1 MIVKYKILL
10 YSTGFTLF
18 IWIADSLLDSFF
30 PKIGPTHV
38 FLFNLTGDKF
48 FINCLFV
55 IILISYGIIITGILD
70 KKEKIEKSLIES
82 KKELSKKEE
91 MLSTVIDSMPQSI
104 FWKDRNSAYLGCNE
118 KYARAVRFEKPE
130 LLVGKNDHDLPY
142 SNEKAVIYRQEDNKV
157 MDTGVISRKV
167 TNSLLSDDGFQHW
180 FEIIKTP
187 LLDKNN
193 NIFGVLG
200 VFEDITERKQAL
212 EELKESEERFRSLVE
227 SFHDITLITSNNFE
241 LIYANPALEV
251 QTGYSK
257 QNFLKKENFN
267 SEDIDRYLFYFNEFR
282 DNGILHSKSIEAR
295 YYDIWGKIH
304 WVSTVTS
311 RIIFKGELAF
321 LHVMRDITENKE
333 VEIALQESEELY
345 RKLITTIPD
354 IIVRTTLKGDIIFVN
369 EANFPFSNTVQPVNI
384 LGKNILSFVAPKDH
398 DRAIQDL
405 LMMFDK
411 QMGPQ
416 EYRLILDEDNQ
427 IDSEIKGD
435 ILRDFNDNPY
445 GLVLI
450 IRDITQRKLA
460 EEALRESEIK
470 YKLLFNSSN
479 DYILIHEIEKD
490 GLPGKFTDVND
501 IACQRL
507 GYSRE
512 ELLQFSPFDIDDP
525 QYVKIIPDMMK
536 KLSEDKHAVWEGMH
550 IAKDGS
556 RIPVEISNRLFI
568 MNGKSTILATIRDIT
583 DRKKNEIEL
592 QNYRQHLEELIKER
606 TLELESVNRLLQE
619 EVIKQKDSEKIVKLA
634 LEKEKEFSDLKS
646 KFISIASHEFR
657 TPLSIIYSSTELLER
672 YGQNWDSLNYVKQIE
687 RIKLNII
694 SLTEI
699 MDDVLTLS
707 RTEIN
712 KKQFSPK
719 TKDLYKLCCNIKN
732 DIKLLLSESQQFTF
746 NYLPTERIFQFDE
759 KLIRYILLNLLSNAV
774 KYSGAN
780 GKILFNVMLEG
791 GNLVF
796 SIQDEGIGIPESD
809 QEFLYEPFHRGSNV
823 GEIKGTGLGMSIIR
837 RFVDLHFGSIFFQS
851 KENVGT
857 KFTVHIPVKQN
868 Y

>member
-1 MIVKYKILL
+1 
-10 YSTGFTLF
+10 
-18 IWIADSLLDSFF
+18 
-30 PKIGPTHV
+30 
-38 FLFNLTGDKF
+38 
-48 FINCLFV
+48 
-55 IILISYGIIITGILD
+55 
-70 KKEKIEKSLIES
+70 
-82 KKELSKKEE
+82 
-91 MLSTVIDSMPQSI
+91 
-104 FWKDRNSAYLGCNE
+104 
-118 KYARAVRFEKPE
+118 
-130 LLVGKNDHDLPY
+130 
-142 SNEKAVIYRQEDNKV
+142 
-157 MDTGVISRKV
+157 
-167 TNSLLSDDGFQHW
+167 
-180 FEIIKTP
+180 
-187 LLDKNN
+187 
-193 NIFGVLG
+193 
-200 VFEDITERKQAL
+200 
-212 EELKESEERFRSLVE
+212 
-227 SFHDITLITSNNFE
+227 
-241 LIYANPALEV
+241 
-251 QTGYSK
+251 
-257 QNFLKKENFN
+257 
-267 SEDIDRYLFYFNEFR
+267 
-282 DNGILHSKSIEAR
+282 
-295 YYDIWGKIH
+295 
-304 WVSTVTS
+304 
-311 RIIFKGELAF
+311 
-321 LHVMRDITENKE
+321 MRDITENKE